1 MQIIISP
8 AKKMRVD
15 TDSFA
20 WRDLPRFLSQT
31 EQIFS
36 LLKSYSF
43 EELKSLWKC
52 NDKIAAQ
59 NMERLRTLDL
69 HTALTPAVMAY
80 EGIQYQYMAPGVFSE
95 EALQYI
101 QDHLWIL
108 SGFYGL
114 LRPFDGVI
122 PYRLEMQAKLAIGA
136 SKDLYTFWGDA
147 LAHTLWSEG
156 DVVINLASKEYSQC
170 VSKYIPEGNLFLTCT
185 FGERKGDKIIE
196 KGTMCKMARG
206 EMVRYMAETRA
217 EQPEQLKA
225 FDRMGYRFSV
235 EDSTDTNYI
244 FIKED

>member
-36 LLKSYSF
+36 QLKSYSF

-80 EGIQYQYMAPGVFSE
+80 
-95 EALQYI
+95 
-101 QDHLWIL
+101 
-108 SGFYGL
+108 
-114 LRPFDGVI
+114 
-122 PYRLEMQAKLAIGA
+122 
-136 SKDLYTFWGDA
+136 
-147 LAHTLWSEG
+147 
-156 DVVINLASKEYSQC
+156 
-170 VSKYIPEGNLFLTCT
+170 
-185 FGERKGDKIIE
+185 
-196 KGTMCKMARG
+196 
-206 EMVRYMAETRA
+206 
-217 EQPEQLKA
+217 
-225 FDRMGYRFSV
+225 
-235 EDSTDTNYI
+235 
-244 FIKED
+244 